1 MNAFQSFDFFGSKA
15 LACPLMVVNRGLP
28 CATGS
33 ACIRNLTDSMY
44 RRRLA
49 SDFTLGASPISI
61 HIIGLHM
68 AERILR
74 MKFPAGTR
82 PEDRFKHVVHLL
94 VQLIEDGLRD
104 EYVRRKAVEI
114 VNRAGIRGHDE
125 LEKSVQSLNGFNTM
139 WFIGKDPIN
148 VEYFQ
153 TARRLIKDVESGR
166 SAADCDDFVIVW
178 GAMLGALGYEVAACI
193 VDSNGDG
200 MLNHV
205 MGLVKTFAPTPQFGN
220 KWIPCE
226 LIFTDFDLGQ
236 SVKVSQVYPLT
247 ADGNSTR
254 LPVMMQKLAGLAGIN
269 NNEHTHS
276 NVGIRPPC
284 GKAVGYNEGETVMSW
299 FRKGRRRRNDKC
311 LYPRFGWC
319 RTNQSW

>member
-1 MNAFQSFDFFGSKA
+1 
-15 LACPLMVVNRGLP
+15 
-28 CATGS
+28 
-33 ACIRNLTDSMY
+33 
-44 RRRLA
+44 
-49 SDFTLGASPISI
+49 
-61 HIIGLHM
+61 M

-74 MKFPAGTR
+74 MKFPAGTA
-82 PEDRFKHVVHLL
+82 PEARFKHVVHLL

-125 LEKSVQSLNGFNTM
+125 LGEIRAITKWVQHNVVYR
-139 WFIGKDPIN
+139 KDPIN

-178 GAMLGALGYEVAACI
+178 GAMLGALGYEVAAVI
-193 VDSNGDG
+193 VDSNGHG
-200 MLNHV
+200 MMNHV
-205 MGLVKTFAPTPQFGN
+205 MGAAKTFAPTPQFGN

-247 ADGNSTR
+247 ADPNTAR
-254 LPVMMQKLAGLAGIN
+254 LPVMMQKLAGLAGVN
-269 NNEHTHS
+269 QHTHS
-276 NVGIRPPC
+276 NGGYTHPVMRMLGAIR
-284 GKAVGYNEGETVMSW
+284 GK
-299 FRKGRRRRNDKC
+299 R
-311 LYPRFGWC
+311 
-319 RTNQSW
+319 